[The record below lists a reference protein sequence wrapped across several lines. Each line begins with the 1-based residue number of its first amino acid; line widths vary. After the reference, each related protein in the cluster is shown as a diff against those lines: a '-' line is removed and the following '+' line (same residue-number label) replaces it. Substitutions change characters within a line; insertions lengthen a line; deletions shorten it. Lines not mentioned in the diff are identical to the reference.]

1 MLRYLA
7 FAATALTA
15 LPALAHHPLGGAA
28 MTTFQDGLFSGVG
41 HPILG
46 FDHLFFI
53 LALGVA
59 AQAAGR
65 ALSAPFAFLG
75 AMAFSV
81 IAVANGFQPPFV
93 EPLIAVS
100 LLLLGLAMVRGRGLS
115 TAPLL
120 ALFAL
125 AGLVHGAAFGDAIA
139 GQEGGAG
146 APVLIGYLIGLVAIG
161 WALSVAAG
169 AVALRIGGGASRLA
183 GAAVAGVGAFLIL
196 EVVEGAAFTALGLG

>member
-1 MLRYLA
+1 MLRYA
-7 FAATALTA
+7 VFAATALAA
-15 LPALAHHPLGGAA
+15 LPALAHHPLGGAP
-28 MTTFQDGLFSGVG
+28 MTTLQDGLLSGVG

-53 LALGVA
+53 LALGIA

-65 ALSAPFAFLG
+65 ALSGPLAFLG
-75 AMAFSV
+75 AMAVGV
-81 IAVANGFQPPFV
+81 IFVANGFQPPLV

-100 LLLLGLAMVRGRGLS
+100 LLLLGLAMIRGRMLS

-146 APVLIGYLIGLVAIG
+146 APVLIGYLVGLIGVG
-161 WALSVAAG
+161 WALAVASG
-169 AVALRIGGGASRLA
+169 AVAVRVGGGAPRIA
-183 GAAVAGVGAFLIL
+183 GAAVAGVGMFLIL
-196 EVVEGAAFTALGLG
+196 EAVEGAAFAAAGLG